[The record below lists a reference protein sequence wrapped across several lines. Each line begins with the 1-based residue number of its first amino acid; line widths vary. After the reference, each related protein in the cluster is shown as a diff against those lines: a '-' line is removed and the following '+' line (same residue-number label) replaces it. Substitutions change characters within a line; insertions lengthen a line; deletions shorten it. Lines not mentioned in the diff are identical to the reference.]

1 YHDLDSAI
9 QAFQNAYQLA
19 PKLPRI
25 HEQLGWL
32 EQEIGDFNAAVE
44 EFRQAVRENSRS
56 AQAYDSL
63 ATALDRAR
71 QFDDSVRAYEMAVE
85 LDPNYVPAELNLEI
99 AVRQRS
105 TSSSILDER
114 RAAIQLHPNSGVA
127 HALLGHALSFN
138 DRPSEAAVELRK
150 AIVLAPDLA

>member
-1 YHDLDSAI
+1 M
-9 QAFQNAYQLA
+9 N
-19 PKLPRI
+19 R
-25 HEQLGWL
+25 EQLHRILAFAAFFWRALTPFVLWSFGWCEWQGASAL
-32 EQEIGDFNAAVE
+32 TIQVQKVE

-99 AVRQRS
+99 
-105 TSSSILDER
+105 
-114 RAAIQLHPNSGVA
+114 RAIGTG
-127 HALLGHALSFN
+127 LLEDAGDHCAKVVG
-138 DRPSEAAVELRK
+138 DVQ
-150 AIVLAPDLA
+150 